1 MTMIVVYDKLR
12 PHIYVQN
19 PPKTNQISQELSFTK
34 H

>member
-1 MTMIVVYDKLR
+1 MIVVHDKLR

-19 PPKTNQISQELSFTK
+19 PPKTNQILKELSFTK